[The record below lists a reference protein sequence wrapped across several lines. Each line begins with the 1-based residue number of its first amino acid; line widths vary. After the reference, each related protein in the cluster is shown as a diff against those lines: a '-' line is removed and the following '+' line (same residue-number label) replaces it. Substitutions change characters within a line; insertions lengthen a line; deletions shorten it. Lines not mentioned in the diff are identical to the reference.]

1 MTGQQIG
8 AWRLA
13 DRLRSGT
20 AWIFGLALLAVLA
33 TGAGLLHAHA
43 QSPAAVPAAKSPQ
56 HAAAAASAQPAL
68 SQDTATDTATGT
80 ATRDEERKRQL
91 AAQSAE
97 LLRMATA
104 LKAEVDKSTKDE
116 LSVTVVRRA
125 DEIVQMTRRMRG
137 ETKLAA
143 NKD

>member
-1 MTGQQIG
+1 M
-8 AWRLA
+8 
-13 DRLRSGT
+13 
-20 AWIFGLALLAVLA
+20 
-33 TGAGLLHAHA
+33 
-43 QSPAAVPAAKSPQ
+43 
-56 HAAAAASAQPAL
+56 

>member
-20 AWIFGLALLAVLA
+20 AWIFGLALLAALA
-33 TGAGLLHAHA
+33 AAGAGIRHAHA
-43 QSPAAVPAAKSPQ
+43 QSPNAVPAAKPTQ
-56 HAAAAASAQPAL
+56 TTAAAAQPAL
-68 SQDTATDTATGT
+68 SPDTATGT
-80 ATRDEERKRQL
+80 ATGDEERKRQL
-91 AAQSAE
+91 AAQCAE
-97 LLRMATA
+97 LLRMATV
-104 LKAEVDKSTKDE
+104 LKAEVGKSTKDE

-125 DEIVQMTRRMRG
+125 DEIVQMTRTMRG

-143 NKD
+143 K

>member
-43 QSPAAVPAAKSPQ
+43 QSPAAVPAAKSTQ
-56 HAAAAASAQPAL
+56 NAAAAASAQPAL

-104 LKAEVDKSTKDE
+104 LKAEVDE